1 MTVHNHA
8 VVWIDHR
15 VAKVFYLG
23 LETSDERTIRA
34 DLATE
39 HLHHKAN
46 TIGSG
51 NALEDPTFFPRI
63 GEALES
69 SEAIL
74 IVGPGNEKTLLLKI
88 SRGAAAIPSRD
99 VSSGRRPAITRPIAK
114 SLRWAAAISI
124 WVSPRVEAILAL
136 LDVPQC
142 PAWRWTIAF
151 QPQDRRLSCQS
162 ILKQLQ

>member
-23 LETSDERTIRA
+23 LEAVDQRTIQA

-51 NALEDPTFFPRI
+51 KVRDDATFFPRI
-63 GEALES
+63 AEALQN

-74 IVGPGNEKTLLLKI
+74 IVGPGNEKTLLLKHLKECLPSHI
-88 SRGAAAIPSRD
+88 RRGLHAEACDHPTDPEIIAL
-99 VSSGRRPAITRPIAK
+99 GRRHFHLGEPAR
-114 SLRWAAAISI
+114 
-124 WVSPRVEAILAL
+124 
-136 LDVPQC
+136 
-142 PAWRWTIAF
+142 
-151 QPQDRRLSCQS
+151 
-162 ILKQLQ
+162 

>member
-1 MTVHNHA
+1 MTAHNHA

-51 NALEDPTFFPRI
+51 KALEDPTFFPRI
-63 GEALES
+63 GEALQS

-74 IVGPGNEKTLLLKI
+74 IVGPGNEKTLLLKYLEERRQAVKGGELRAEACDHPTDREI
-88 SRGAAAIPSRD
+88 IAL
-99 VSSGRRPAITRPIAK
+99 GRRHFHLGEPAR
-114 SLRWAAAISI
+114 
-124 WVSPRVEAILAL
+124 
-136 LDVPQC
+136 
-142 PAWRWTIAF
+142 
-151 QPQDRRLSCQS
+151 
-162 ILKQLQ
+162 

>member
-1 MTVHNHA
+1 MTGHNHA

-23 LETSDERTIRA
+23 LETSEERTIRA

-51 NALEDPTFFPRI
+51 KALYDPTFFPRI
-63 GEALES
+63 GEALQS

-74 IVGPGNEKTLLLKI
+74 IVGPGNEKTLLLKYLEE
-88 SRGAAAIPSRD
+88 RRHAVKGRELRAEPCNHPTDRAIIAL
-99 VSSGRRPAITRPIAK
+99 GRRHFRLGEPAR
-114 SLRWAAAISI
+114 
-124 WVSPRVEAILAL
+124 
-136 LDVPQC
+136 
-142 PAWRWTIAF
+142 
-151 QPQDRRLSCQS
+151 
-162 ILKQLQ
+162 